1 MCPWHRSFWAAYRT
15 EKGHRRFSGHKTR
28 SVFDQYNIAN
38 EEDLKQAAI
47 KLGQHIE
54 QKNGTFP
61 GTLEGV
67 PLTSLPSYGSQVIGT
82 WRRGRDLNSRTP
94 YEVSGFQDRH
104 VRPLRHPSIS
114 CSILLA
120 PTGSI
125 PPLVDPRAL
134 YRRIVPR
141 HLRIESY
148 ASYSFV
154 IRSSPPIYCRSAGGM
169 TTEPSGC

>member
-104 VRPLRHPSIS
+104 VRPLRHPSTS
-114 CSILLA
+114 SRNSGEHSIYSFFIR
-120 PTGSI
+120 SI
-125 PPLVDPRAL
+125 PRK
-134 YRRIVPR
+134 YGRK
-141 HLRIESY
+141 
-148 ASYSFV
+148 AS
-154 IRSSPPIYCRSAGGM
+154 GM
-169 TTEPSGC
+169 IIDPSGCW